1 MSEPLIQCNRLTKT
15 YPMRGVE
22 VKALNG
28 VDLTVEKGEM
38 VAIMG
43 ASGSGKSTLMNILG
57 CMDRATGGQYLLEGV
72 DAGTLS
78 NEELAHLR
86 NRKIGFVF
94 QRYNL
99 LPRMSVWQN
108 VMLPLVYGGKNG
120 PHAKEKVLD
129 ALEQVGIA
137 ALADNQPNQMS
148 GGQQQRAAI
157 ARALINDPQ
166 LILADEPTGALDTAS
181 STEVMKV
188 LQNLHRIK
196 EVTLVIVTHE
206 KDIAAWCER
215 EITMR
220 DGVIISDRKN
230 TGRERVV

>member
-1 MSEPLIQCNRLTKT
+1 
-15 YPMRGVE
+15 
-22 VKALNG
+22 
-28 VDLTVEKGEM
+28 
-38 VAIMG
+38 
-43 ASGSGKSTLMNILG
+43 
-57 CMDRATGGQYLLEGV
+57 
-72 DAGTLS
+72 
-78 NEELAHLR
+78 
-86 NRKIGFVF
+86 
-94 QRYNL
+94 
-99 LPRMSVWQN
+99 MSVWQN

-120 PHAKEKVLD
+120 SRAKEKVLD